1 MRLLSKHEP
10 WAVLAVFGDLNASQA
25 VEDFLTG
32 KGLQA
37 RTYDDKLFRYFLFL
51 RPPRVTFRV
60 QVRQDEIL
68 SAENYLVTGR
78 PEALQRAIRCPFCA
92 SLRVS
97 YPQMTRKFM
106 LPTLMLHLGII
117 LRVIGHECYC
127 EHCHFIW
134 NLPEANPRTLP
145 KAAVG
150 PKRTA
155 SVEHTRPACYW

>member
-1 MRLLSKHEP
+1 MKLLANYTP
-10 WAVLAVFGDLNASQA
+10 WLDLAVFEDVDDART
-25 VEDFLTG
+25 VETFLAG
-32 KGLQA
+32 NGLQA

-60 QVRQDEIL
+60 QVRQNEFPG
-68 SAENYLVTGR
+68 AENLLATGA
-78 PEALQRAIRCPFCA
+78 PTTLQSAIRCPSCA

-117 LRVIGHECYC
+117 LRVIDHECYC

-134 NLPEANPRTLP
+134 NLPDEKPRLAP
-145 KAAVG
+145 KAV
-150 PKRTA
+150 A
-155 SVEHTRPACYW
+155 SSPVRAPL